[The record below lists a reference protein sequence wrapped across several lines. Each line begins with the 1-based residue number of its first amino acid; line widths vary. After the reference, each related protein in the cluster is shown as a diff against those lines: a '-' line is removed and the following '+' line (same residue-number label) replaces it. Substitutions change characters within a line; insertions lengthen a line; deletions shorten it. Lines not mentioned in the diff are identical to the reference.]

1 MSTATS
7 AAAAWLGSRRA
18 LQKWTCLARRL
29 RAARLGCGAG
39 DRVFVAADS
48 AVVKRR
54 FAAAL
59 RTAFPGV
66 AVGYFDGLAPPI
78 YDTWLKA
85 EPTPG
90 EWLLLAAA
98 AADWLALARSAHVLG
113 LKGTT
118 TGLALPSSFARTATL
133 AFSPA
138 TFENLQRLVWSRGDR
153 RVACCVWKD
162 DNMAMVQLGRMYQ
175 NGSGVKLDKKKADRL
190 YRMAADRGDAI
201 GQNKIGCIL
210 YSDSESEEKFEEA
223 FRFYAL
229 SADQGYTPGETN
241 LGCCYRDGAGTEVD
255 LGKARYWFERAA
267 AKGHERAMKN
277 LADLDARV

>member
-1 MSTATS
+1 MSAFKRTRAERFAAFASTS
-7 AAAAWLGSRRA
+7 TQEAGESRY
-18 LQKWTCLARRL
+18 WGRL
-29 RAARLGCGAG
+29 KPSFACDFPSPVSAVAFAPGEVRGPDGAPLY
-39 DRVFVAADS
+39 RVFVAADS

-66 AVGYFDGLAPPI
+66 GVGYFDGLAPPI
-78 YDTWLKA
+78 YDTWLKE

-162 DNMAMVQLGRMYQ
+162 DN
-175 NGSGVKLDKKKADRL
+175 D
-190 YRMAADRGDAI
+190 
-201 GQNKIGCIL
+201 
-210 YSDSESEEKFEEA
+210 
-223 FRFYAL
+223 
-229 SADQGYTPGETN
+229 
-241 LGCCYRDGAGTEVD
+241 
-255 LGKARYWFERAA
+255 W
-267 AKGHERAMKN
+267 
-277 LADLDARV
+277 